1 MTTLPSSG
9 PPAPHAP
16 KPESGDDT
24 RPASEHDDH
33 GTRHAGYEAK
43 HGAGCGTGCGPACA
57 PGGQSA
63 RPARS
68 GESGADDKS
77 GADAAARQAADQAA
91 PRRPFPVALAG
102 VGRALRPVAG
112 LLQRPDFLQGFPWV
126 HLAGMLLT
134 RQDHDE
140 LVLHACQPLSAPAT
154 AAPLSTP
161 PDPAHTDPAV
171 LEARAG
177 LPPAPPAPGGV
188 GRFESAADL
197 FAALPGLRMVI
208 DLSDDGRHMA
218 GLRAAAPAG
227 VSLLDAGGALWVWEM
242 LASEKLCST
251 CNLHLR
257 EARDLF
263 ATLIDQVDED
273 ILLLDTE
280 GRIVDLNRNILQ
292 RKGGTKDDWIGTC
305 CWQLDGAAFCCPP
318 EHGGCTFRETVTTG
332 HKAERIHTKVNDD
345 GRAQYFRVYTYPVT
359 DDAGRLTRVI
369 EMRRDITNR
378 TNMELR
384 LQQAEKMAAIG
395 ELSTYVAHEIRNPLF
410 AIGGFANSLLRSP
423 SLDETARGKVQV
435 ILEESRRLDTILKSI
450 LNFARPTSPVQGEVD
465 LNLLARQT
473 MELMSIGFDQ
483 RRIEVDMQLAPAIPK
498 AHGDGEMLKQCLI
511 NLVKNAQEAMPE
523 GGRLTVRTG
532 MSQQHVHIAVA
543 DTGVGIPA
551 ELHDKIFS
559 PFFSTK
565 EKGAG
570 IGLAMSRKIIE
581 EMGGRVDLQSQVG
594 KGTIITLYLQPLLA
608 VPKPAEPRRDDPAG
622 EGMKG

>member
-1 MTTLPSSG
+1 MTTQPFPGPSASH
-9 PPAPHAP
+9 PTAPETSEEPRRAAP
-16 KPESGDDT
+16 
-24 RPASEHDDH
+24 
-33 GTRHAGYEAK
+33 
-43 HGAGCGTGCGPACA
+43 GCPDCGPACTSCGP
-57 PGGQSA
+57 PGPFGQSD
-63 RPARS
+63 RS
-68 GESGADDKS
+68 GPL
-77 GADAAARQAADQAA
+77 AAAAAPHDQAA
-91 PRRPFPVALAG
+91 PPRRPFPVALAG

-112 LLQRPDFLQGFPWV
+112 LLRRPDFLRGFPWV
-126 HLAGMLLT
+126 RLAGLLLT
-134 RQDHDE
+134 DQDHEE
-140 LVLHACQPLSAPAT
+140 LAQHACQPPGLGDDVPPLGPGASQ
-154 AAPLSTP
+154 AAINF
-161 PDPAHTDPAV
+161 AI

-177 LPPAPPAPGGV
+177 LPPVPPEPGGAP
-188 GRFESAADL
+188 RFDSAAAL
-197 FAALPGLRMVI
+197 FAALPDLRMVL

-218 GLRAAAPAG
+218 DLRAAAPAG

-292 RKGGTKDDWIGTC
+292 RKGGSKDDWIGTC
-305 CWQLDGAAFCCPP
+305 CWQLDGPSFCCPP
-318 EHGGCTFRETVTTG
+318 QHGGCTFKETVTTG
-332 HKAERIHTKVNDD
+332 RKAERIHTKVNED
-345 GRAQYFRVYTYPVT
+345 GRVQYFRVYTYPVT
-359 DDAGRLTRVI
+359 DETGRMTRVI

-378 TNMELR
+378 TNMEIR

-423 SLDETARGKVQV
+423 SLDDAARGKVQV

-450 LNFARPTSPVQGEVD
+450 LNFARPTSPRTGEVD

-473 MELMSIGFDQ
+473 MELMGIGFDQ
-483 RRIEVDMQLAPAIPK
+483 RRIEIDLRLDLDIPK
-498 AHGDGEMLKQCLI
+498 ARGDGEMLKQCLI
-511 NLVKNAQEAMPE
+511 NLVKNAQEAMPD

-532 MSQQHVHIAVA
+532 MTPQYVHIAVE

-551 ELHDKIFS
+551 DLHDKIFS

-581 EMGGRVDLQSQVG
+581 EMGGQVDLQSQVG
-594 KGTIITLYLQPLLA
+594 KGTTITLRLQPLLA
-608 VPKPAEPRRDDPAG
+608 VPEPAAPARDDPAG
-622 EGMKG
+622 EGLKG

>member
-1 MTTLPSSG
+1 MTTQPFPGPSAPSPTAPETADE
-9 PPAPHAP
+9 PPRATP
-16 KPESGDDT
+16 
-24 RPASEHDDH
+24 
-33 GTRHAGYEAK
+33 
-43 HGAGCGTGCGPACA
+43 GCPDCGPACA
-57 PGGQSA
+57 FCGPSGLPGSSGQLGQSG
-63 RPARS
+63 P
-68 GESGADDKS
+68 
-77 GADAAARQAADQAA
+77 AAAQLPPHDQAA
-91 PRRPFPVALAG
+91 PPRRPFPVALAG

-112 LLQRPDFLQGFPWV
+112 LLRRPDFLRGFPWV
-126 HLAGMLLT
+126 RLAGLLLT
-134 RQDHDE
+134 DQDHDE
-140 LVLHACQPLSAPAT
+140 LAQHACQPPGLGDDVPPPGPGASQ
-154 AAPLSTP
+154 AAINF
-161 PDPAHTDPAV
+161 AI

-177 LPPAPPAPGGV
+177 LPPIPPEPGGAP
-188 GRFESAADL
+188 RFDSAAAL
-197 FAALPGLRMVI
+197 FAALPDLRMVL

-218 GLRAAAPAG
+218 DLRAAAPTG

-305 CWQLDGAAFCCPP
+305 CWQLDGPAFCCPP
-318 EHGGCTFRETVTTG
+318 QHGGCTFKETVSTG
-332 HKAERIHTKVNDD
+332 RKAERIHTKVNDD
-345 GRAQYFRVYTYPVT
+345 GRVQYFRVYTYPVT
-359 DDAGRLTRVI
+359 DETGRMTRVI

-378 TNMELR
+378 TNMEIR

-450 LNFARPTSPVQGEVD
+450 LNFARPTSPRTGEVD

-483 RRIEVDMQLAPAIPK
+483 RRIAVDMQLALDIPK
-498 AHGDGEMLKQCLI
+498 ARGDGEMLKQCLI
-511 NLVKNAQEAMPE
+511 NLVKNAQEAMPD

-532 MSQQHVHIAVA
+532 MTPQYVHIAVE

-551 ELHDKIFS
+551 DLHDKIFS

-581 EMGGRVDLQSQVG
+581 EMGGQVDLQSQVG
-594 KGTIITLYLQPLLA
+594 KGTIITLRLQPLLA
-608 VPKPAEPRRDDPAG
+608 VPEQAAPARDDPEG
-622 EGMKG
+622 EGLKG

>member
-1 MTTLPSSG
+1 MTTQPSSG
-9 PPAPHAP
+9 PFAPPAAT
-16 KPESGDDT
+16 PESGDAPLRT
-24 RPASEHDDH
+24 ATGCPARAPAHGPERNPDH
-33 GTRHAGYEAK
+33 GSGHAGQ
-43 HGAGCGTGCGPACA
+43 AGTNGY
-57 PGGQSA
+57 
-63 RPARS
+63 
-68 GESGADDKS
+68 
-77 GADAAARQAADQAA
+77 AA

-112 LLQRPDFLQGFPWV
+112 LLQRPDFLRGFPWV

-134 RQDHDE
+134 PQDHDE
-140 LVLHACQPLSAPAT
+140 LAQHACQPPSPPGTADSPGTAGSPGAPVASP
-154 AAPLSTP
+154 APP
-161 PDPAHTDPAV
+161 DPAV

-188 GRFESAADL
+188 PRFDSAADL
-197 FAALPGLRMVI
+197 FAARPDLRMAI
-208 DLSDDGRHMA
+208 DLTDDGRHMA
-218 GLRAAAPAG
+218 ELRAAAPAG
-227 VSLLDAGGALWVWEM
+227 ASLLDAGGALWVWEM

-305 CWQLDGAAFCCPP
+305 CWQLDGASFCCPP
-318 EHGGCTFRETVTTG
+318 EHGGCTFRETVSTG
-332 HKAERIHTKVNDD
+332 HKAERIHTRVNDD
-345 GRAQYFRVYTYPVT
+345 GRVQYFRVYTYPVT

-378 TNMELR
+378 TNMEIR

-423 SLDETARGKVQV
+423 SLDEAARGKVQV

-450 LNFARPTSPVQGEVD
+450 LNFARPTSPRTGEVD

-473 MELMSIGFDQ
+473 MELMSLGFDQ
-483 RRIEVDMQLAPAIPK
+483 RRITVEMELAADIPK

-511 NLVKNAQEAMPE
+511 NLVKNAQEAMPA

-532 MSQQHVHIAVA
+532 MNQQHVYVAVA
-543 DTGVGIPA
+543 DTGVGIPP

-594 KGTIITLYLQPLLA
+594 KGTTITLYLLPLLA
-608 VPKPAEPRRDDPAG
+608 VPQSTEPARDDPAG
-622 EGMKG
+622 DGQKG

>member
-1 MTTLPSSG
+1 PRF
-9 PPAPHAP
+9 
-16 KPESGDDT
+16 DT
-24 RPASEHDDH
+24 
-33 GTRHAGYEAK
+33 
-43 HGAGCGTGCGPACA
+43 
-57 PGGQSA
+57 
-63 RPARS
+63 
-68 GESGADDKS
+68 
-77 GADAAARQAADQAA
+77 AAA
-91 PRRPFPVALAG
+91 
-102 VGRALRPVAG
+102 
-112 LLQRPDFLQGFPWV
+112 
-126 HLAGMLLT
+126 
-134 RQDHDE
+134 
-140 LVLHACQPLSAPAT
+140 
-154 AAPLSTP
+154 
-161 PDPAHTDPAV
+161 
-171 LEARAG
+171 
-177 LPPAPPAPGGV
+177 
-188 GRFESAADL
+188 L
-197 FAALPGLRMVI
+197 FAAHPGLRMVI
-208 DLSDDGRHMA
+208 DLTDDGRHMA
-218 GLRAAAPAG
+218 ELRAAAPAG

-305 CWQLDGAAFCCPP
+305 CWQLDGASFCCPP
-318 EHGGCTFRETVTTG
+318 EHGGCTFRETVSTG
-332 HKAERIHTKVNDD
+332 HKAERIHTRVNDD
-345 GRAQYFRVYTYPVT
+345 GRVQYFRVYTYPVT

-378 TNMELR
+378 TNMEIR

-423 SLDETARGKVQV
+423 SLDEAARGKVQV

-450 LNFARPTSPVQGEVD
+450 LNFARPTSPRTGEVD

-473 MELMSIGFDQ
+473 MELMSLGFDQ
-483 RRIEVDMQLAPAIPK
+483 RRITVDMQLAPDISK

-532 MSQQHVHIAVA
+532 MNQQHVYIAVT
-543 DTGVGIPA
+543 DTGVGIPP

-594 KGTIITLYLQPLLA
+594 KGTTITLYLLPLLA
-608 VPKPAEPRRDDPAG
+608 VPRATEPARDDPAG

>member
-1 MTTLPSSG
+1 MDEYKS
-9 PPAPHAP
+9 APEVVH
-16 KPESGDDT
+16 
-24 RPASEHDDH
+24 
-33 GTRHAGYEAK
+33 
-43 HGAGCGTGCGPACA
+43 HGALLGACYMV
-57 PGGQSA
+57 
-63 RPARS
+63 
-68 GESGADDKS
+68 D
-77 GADAAARQAADQAA
+77 
-91 PRRPFPVALAG
+91 
-102 VGRALRPVAG
+102 
-112 LLQRPDFLQGFPWV
+112 LLQDTEQPAKLRLDVAAQLYDRAYGRPPI
-126 HLAGMLLT
+126 AG
-134 RQDHDE
+134 
-140 LVLHACQPLSAPAT
+140 A
-154 AAPLSTP
+154 
-161 PDPAHTDPAV
+161 
-171 LEARAG
+171 
-177 LPPAPPAPGGV
+177 
-188 GRFESAADL
+188 
-197 FAALPGLRMVI
+197 
-208 DLSDDGRHMA
+208 
-218 GLRAAAPAG
+218 
-227 VSLLDAGGALWVWEM
+227 LLDAGGALWVWEM

-305 CWQLDGAAFCCPP
+305 CWQLDGASFCCPP
-318 EHGGCTFRETVTTG
+318 EHGGCTFRETVSTG
-332 HKAERIHTKVNDD
+332 HKAERIHTRVNDD
-345 GRAQYFRVYTYPVT
+345 GRVQYFRVYTYPVT

-378 TNMELR
+378 TNMEIR

-410 AIGGFANSLLRSP
+410 AIGGFANSLLRS
-423 SLDETARGKVQV
+423 SLDEAARGKVQV

-450 LNFARPTSPVQGEVD
+450 LNFARPTSPRTGEVD

-473 MELMSIGFDQ
+473 MELMSLGFDQ
-483 RRIEVDMQLAPAIPK
+483 RRITVEMELAADIPK

-511 NLVKNAQEAMPE
+511 NLVKNAQEAMPA

-532 MSQQHVHIAVA
+532 MNQQHVYVAVA
-543 DTGVGIPA
+543 DTGVGIPP

-594 KGTIITLYLQPLLA
+594 KGTTITLYLLPLLA
-608 VPKPAEPRRDDPAG
+608 VPQSTEPARDDPAG
-622 EGMKG
+622 DGQKG

>member
-1 MTTLPSSG
+1 MTTQPPSG
-9 PPAPHAP
+9 PSVPPATT
-16 KPESGDDT
+16 PESGDASP
-24 RPASEHDDH
+24 RRSAGCPACTPVHAPGRNPAHDPAHDP
-33 GTRHAGYEAK
+33 GHAGQAL
-43 HGAGCGTGCGPACA
+43 T
-57 PGGQSA
+57 
-63 RPARS
+63 
-68 GESGADDKS
+68 
-77 GADAAARQAADQAA
+77 DASAA

-112 LLQRPDFLQGFPWV
+112 LLQRPDFLLGFPWV
-126 HLAGMLLT
+126 HLTGMLLT
-134 RQDHDE
+134 PQDHDD
-140 LVLHACQPLSAPAT
+140 LAQHACQPLSAPGG
-154 AAPLSTP
+154 PPP
-161 PDPAHTDPAV
+161 PDPAA

-188 GRFESAADL
+188 PRFAAAADL
-197 FAALPGLRMVI
+197 FAAQPGLRMVI
-208 DLSDDGRHMA
+208 DLTDDGRHMA
-218 GLRAAAPAG
+218 ELRVAAPAG

-305 CWQLDGAAFCCPP
+305 CWQLDGASFCCPP
-318 EHGGCTFRETVTTG
+318 EHGGCTFRETVSTG
-332 HKAERIHTKVNDD
+332 HKAERIHTRVNDD
-345 GRAQYFRVYTYPVT
+345 GRVQYFRVYTYPVT

-378 TNMELR
+378 TNMEIR

-423 SLDETARGKVQV
+423 SLDEAARGKVQV

-450 LNFARPTSPVQGEVD
+450 LNFARPTSPRTGEVD

-473 MELMSIGFDQ
+473 MELMSLGFDQ
-483 RRIEVDMQLAPAIPK
+483 RRITVDMQLAPDIPK

-532 MSQQHVHIAVA
+532 MNQQHVHIAVA
-543 DTGVGIPA
+543 DTGVGIPP

-594 KGTIITLYLQPLLA
+594 KGTTITLHLLPLLA
-608 VPKPAEPRRDDPAG
+608 VPRTTEPARDDPAG
-622 EGMKG
+622 DGMKG

>member
-1 MTTLPSSG
+1 MTTQPSSG
-9 PPAPHAP
+9 PRTPHAAT
-16 KPESGDDT
+16 PESGDAPS
-24 RPASEHDDH
+24 RPSTGCPEC
-33 GTRHAGYEAK
+33 GQMHAGQGERDV
-43 HGAGCGTGCGPACA
+43 P
-57 PGGQSA
+57 PGG
-63 RPARS
+63 
-68 GESGADDKS
+68 
-77 GADAAARQAADQAA
+77 AAALGETEGYAA

-134 RQDHDE
+134 GQDHE
-140 LVLHACQPLSAPAT
+140 ALAHHVCQPLSAPDAT
-154 AAPLSTP
+154 GTPHECRTPLPTSP
-161 PDPAHTDPAV
+161 PLAV

-188 GRFESAADL
+188 PRFDDAAAL
-197 FAALPGLRMVI
+197 FAARPELRLVI
-208 DLSDDGRHMA
+208 DLTDDARHMA
-218 GLRAAAPAG
+218 DLRAAAPAG

-305 CWQLDGAAFCCPP
+305 CWQLDGASFCCPP
-318 EHGGCTFRETVTTG
+318 EHGGCTFRETVSTG
-332 HKAERIHTKVNDD
+332 HKAERIHTRVNDD
-345 GRAQYFRVYTYPVT
+345 GRVQYFRVYTYPVT

-378 TNMELR
+378 TNMEIR

-423 SLDETARGKVQV
+423 SLDEAARGKVQV

-450 LNFARPTSPVQGEVD
+450 LNFARPTSPRTGEVD
-465 LNLLARQT
+465 LNLLSRQT
-473 MELMSIGFDQ
+473 MELMSMGFDQ
-483 RRIEVDMQLAPAIPK
+483 RRITVDMQLALDIPK

-511 NLVKNAQEAMPE
+511 NLVKNAQEAMPD

-532 MSQQHVHIAVA
+532 MNQQHVYVAVA
-543 DTGVGIPA
+543 DTGVGIPP

-581 EMGGRVDLQSQVG
+581 EMGGKVDLQSQVG
-594 KGTIITLYLQPLLA
+594 KGTTITLYLLPLLA
-608 VPKPAEPRRDDPAG
+608 VPQSTEPARDDPAG
-622 EGMKG
+622 EGMRG

>member
-1 MTTLPSSG
+1 MTTQPPSGLPA
-9 PPAPHAP
+9 PPAAT
-16 KPESGDDT
+16 PESGET
-24 RPASEHDDH
+24 PLRTAPGCPTCASGHGPDCNPEH
-33 GTRHAGYEAK
+33 GSGHAGQDEADG
-43 HGAGCGTGCGPACA
+43 H
-57 PGGQSA
+57 
-63 RPARS
+63 
-68 GESGADDKS
+68 
-77 GADAAARQAADQAA
+77 AA

-112 LLQRPDFLQGFPWV
+112 LLQRPDFLRGFPWV
-126 HLAGMLLT
+126 HLAGMLLAP
-134 RQDHDE
+134 QDHDE
-140 LVLHACQPLSAPAT
+140 LAQHACQPLSPPGSTDT
-154 AAPLSTP
+154 AGSPNASASSPVSSPTP
-161 PDPAHTDPAV
+161 PDSDM

-188 GRFESAADL
+188 PRFADAAAL
-197 FAALPGLRMVI
+197 FAAQPGLRMVI
-208 DLSDDGRHMA
+208 DLTDDGRHMA
-218 GLRAAAPAG
+218 DLRAAAPAG

-292 RKGGTKDDWIGTC
+292 RKGGAKDDWIGTC
-305 CWQLDGAAFCCPP
+305 CWQLDGASFCCPP
-318 EHGGCTFRETVTTG
+318 EHGGCTFRETVSTG
-332 HKAERIHTKVNDD
+332 HKAERIHTRVNDD
-345 GRAQYFRVYTYPVT
+345 GRVQYFRVYTYPVT

-378 TNMELR
+378 TNMEIR

-423 SLDETARGKVQV
+423 SLDEAARGKVQV

-473 MELMSIGFDQ
+473 MELMSLGFDQ
-483 RRIEVDMQLAPAIPK
+483 RRITVDMQPAPDIPK

-511 NLVKNAQEAMPE
+511 NLVKNAQEAMPD

-532 MSQQHVHIAVA
+532 MNPQHVYVAVA
-543 DTGVGIPA
+543 DTGVGIPP

-581 EMGGRVDLQSQVG
+581 EMGGKVDLQSQVG
-594 KGTIITLYLQPLLA
+594 KGTTITLYLLPLLA
-608 VPKPAEPRRDDPAG
+608 VPQSTEPARDDPAG

>member
-24 RPASEHDDH
+24 ARHAPEHAKHGADH
-33 GTRHAGYEAK
+33 GTRHAG
-43 HGAGCGTGCGPACA
+43 HGAGYGTDCAPDRDPACA
-57 PGGQSA
+57 PGGQT
-63 RPARS
+63 
-68 GESGADDKS
+68 
-77 GADAAARQAADQAA
+77 A

-126 HLAGMLLT
+126 HLAGMLLPP
-134 RQDHDE
+134 QDRDE
-140 LVLHACQPLSAPAT
+140 LALHACQPLSAPAT
-154 AAPLSTP
+154 AAPPSAP
-161 PDPAHTDPAV
+161 PSAPPDPAV

-188 GRFESAADL
+188 DRFESAAAL

-332 HKAERIHTKVNDD
+332 HKAERIHTKVNED

-594 KGTIITLYLQPLLA
+594 KGTTITLYLQPLLA